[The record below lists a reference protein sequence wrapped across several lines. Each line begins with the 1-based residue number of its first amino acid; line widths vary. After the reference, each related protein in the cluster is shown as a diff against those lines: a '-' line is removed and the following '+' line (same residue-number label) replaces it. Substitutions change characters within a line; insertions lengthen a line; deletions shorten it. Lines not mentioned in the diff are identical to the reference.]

1 MRLTTEQSTLTSTAI
16 ESNDPSI
23 HLHCIAFYLDEITTE
38 QSTLTSTAI
47 ESNDPS
53 IHLHCI
59 AVLFR

>member
-1 MRLTTEQSTLTSTAI
+1 MRLTTEQSTLTSTVI

-23 HLHCIAFYLDEITTE
+23 YLHCIEFCLDEITTE
-38 QSTLTSTAI
+38 QSTLTSTVI